1 MNFKVEGSRPVGRP
15 KTWRKGVEE
24 NMGELHI
31 NEEMAR
37 DRNQWRQLISHR
49 ISIVLGKEGR
59 KTIMMIM
66 MVDAVKLLLS
76 SIVPTW
82 DSLHDNIVNQCNLE
96 SFHSLYKNDISKDTV
111 KIK

>member
-1 MNFKVEGSRPVGRP
+1 
-15 KTWRKGVEE
+15 
-24 NMGELHI
+24 
-31 NEEMAR
+31 
-37 DRNQWRQLISHR
+37 
-49 ISIVLGKEGR
+49 
-59 KTIMMIM
+59 MIM
-66 MVDAVKLLLS
+66 MMMMIDAVQLLLS